1 MAVSLTDPWPS
12 IRQALVRSLRANLVL
27 KAELP
32 SDGDWSEGSL
42 PQGSTLPR
50 GVYSLAFLPPTY
62 DTSGPVWI
70 AGVDVVI
77 FSEDQGDAAR
87 LAALVFGTLQDA
99 KLDPTGLTSIICRR
113 IGTIS
118 IADPDEQGAKTFT
131 EGATYEI
138 RASDVNPTNRT
149 LPLTL
154 DMTVG

>member
-1 MAVSLTDPWPS
+1 MAISLTDPWPS
-12 IRQALVRSLRANLVL
+12 IRQALVRQLRSNLVL
-27 KAELP
+27 KDEMPAE
-32 SDGDWSEGSL
+32 GDWSQSSL
-42 PQGSTLPR
+42 PQGSTYPR
-50 GVYSLAFLPPTY
+50 GVYSLAYAPPAY

-77 FSEDQGDAAR
+77 FSQDQGQAAS

-118 IADPDEQGAKTFT
+118 IADVDEQGAKTFT
-131 EGATYEI
+131 EGGTYEI
-138 RASDVNPTNRT
+138 RASGVNPTNRT
-149 LPLTL
+149 LSLTL